1 MTAENGCA
9 RILLALAIFWLVVII
24 VVWFVVFPH

>member
-1 MTAENGCA
+1 MTEDPGCA
-9 RILLALAIFWLVVII
+9 RILLALAIFWLVVIV